1 MTSEP
6 ILTVDNLSVAFNS
19 DSGVANVVNN
29 INLHLEEGETLALVG
44 ESGSGKSVTAHSIL
58 RLLPYP
64 NAFHPSG
71 KILFQNRN
79 LLDLPL
85 KEIQKI
91 RGNHISMIFQEP
103 MTALNPLHTVEK
115 QIGEILTIHQG
126 LNKQQARAV
135 TLSLLEQVRIDDPS
149 NRMQSY
155 PHQLSGGQRQRVMI
169 AMALAN
175 DPDVLIADEPT
186 TALDVTVQQS
196 ILSLLKEL
204 QQARKMSILLITH
217 DLGVVQHVADR
228 VAVMNHGNLVET
240 AATSTLFNN
249 PQDEYTRTLLYNQPK
264 GNAVKLTAPIGS
276 LPTLVKTEELNVSF
290 AKDKP
295 LFRRP
300 KHFFHAVKQA
310 SLSLKKGSTLGIVG
324 ESGSGKSTL
333 ALAMLRLIESTGGIY
348 FEEQPLQQLNQKQL
362 RPLRRHMQI
371 VFQDPFSSLSPRMT
385 IKQIISEGLELHYSL
400 SDEIIDQRIIS
411 IMEEVG
417 LDPNHRHRYSHE
429 FSGGQRQRIAIARVL
444 VLDPKIIFLDEP
456 TSALDRTVQI
466 QVVDLLKK
474 LQSERGISYVFITHD
489 IQVVK
494 AISHQVIVM
503 RDGEI
508 IEQGDAEQVLTNPKE
523 SYTQALIS
531 TALAL

>member
-1 MTSEP
+1 MT
-6 ILTVDNLSVAFNS
+6 
-19 DSGVANVVNN
+19 GVQ
-29 INLHLEEGETLALVG
+29 TCAL
-44 ESGSGKSVTAHSIL
+44 
-58 RLLPYP
+58 P
-64 NAFHPSG
+64 
-71 KILFQNRN
+71 
-79 LLDLPL
+79 
-85 KEIQKI
+85 
-91 RGNHISMIFQEP
+91 
-103 MTALNPLHTVEK
+103 
-115 QIGEILTIHQG
+115 
-126 LNKQQARAV
+126 
-135 TLSLLEQVRIDDPS
+135 
-149 NRMQSY
+149 
-155 PHQLSGGQRQRVMI
+155 
-169 AMALAN
+169 
-175 DPDVLIADEPT
+175 
-186 TALDVTVQQS
+186 
-196 ILSLLKEL
+196 
-204 QQARKMSILLITH
+204 
-217 DLGVVQHVADR
+217 
-228 VAVMNHGNLVET
+228 
-240 AATSTLFNN
+240 
-249 PQDEYTRTLLYNQPK
+249 
-264 GNAVKLTAPIGS
+264 
-276 LPTLVKTEELNVSF
+276 
-290 AKDKP
+290 
-295 LFRRP
+295 
-300 KHFFHAVKQA
+300 
-310 SLSLKKGSTLGIVG
+310 
-324 ESGSGKSTL
+324 
-333 ALAMLRLIESTGGIY
+333 IY

-417 LDPNHRHRYSHE
+417 LDPNYRHRYCHE

-531 TALAL
+531 TTLAL